1 MHSPV
6 LYWLFRQQRSGHK
19 RTHSGPVR
27 LLSLGVHRDNFEDLL
42 RPNLSLSGHFLYSVH
57 RAALVN
63 SCGLHHCFAWHA
75 RLRLPQTPGRTHAPN
90 HQTTPP
96 AGWDPS
102 GPGRDAVHV
111 HTAVHLFIFSIPTQH
126 LETPHCYSFPPRA
139 LAHQIT
145 QTAHSQAGIQ
155 AVLGVMLFTCIQQSI
170 SSVFG
175 VIFVYPLERSVVLRE
190 RASGT
195 YRCVIGLFSL
205 PTDGARESVSQNLS
219 VLDCSL
225 FRNDEVRQLLSRAHV
240 RA

>member
-1 MHSPV
+1 MHVYDS
-6 LYWLFRQQRSGHK
+6 
-19 RTHSGPVR
+19 
-27 LLSLGVHRDNFEDLL
+27 L
-42 RPNLSLSGHFLYSVH
+42 RPLG
-57 RAALVN
+57 ALM
-63 SCGLHHCFAWHA
+63 
-75 RLRLPQTPGRTHAPN
+75 
-90 HQTTPP
+90 
-96 AGWDPS
+96 
-102 GPGRDAVHV
+102 
-111 HTAVHLFIFSIPTQH
+111 
-126 LETPHCYSFPPRA
+126 
-139 LAHQIT
+139 HQIT
-145 QTAHSQAGIQ
+145 KPPHLQAGIQ